1 MKIAITS
8 GHAQDV
14 RGAAGP
20 PPWGLDEVNEARI
33 CTEKIADYLRAAG
46 VEVETWHDNQSQSQ
60 SANLDAIV
68 RWHNN
73 TAFNGGDHQ
82 YDISVHFNA
91 YKITSG
97 GRGCE
102 VYYGSPYEMA
112 KKISAAIYNAAD
124 FVEDRG
130 AKDGSHLTVV
140 SGTRE
145 PCCLLEICFV
155 DAQDDC
161 ERYRASTDA
170 ICEAIAATLAG
181 QEIPDERPPI
191 EPPEPPDETVDYV
204 EMDTMATDGVQVLI
218 NGLTIHGTY
227 VEGQPVVDLVLEG
240 HGDVSMLI
248 NGEMFHNEP
257 PPFPERRK
265 SRRTSKT

>member
-1 MKIAITS
+1 VA
-8 GHAQDV
+8 
-14 RGAAGP
+14 
-20 PPWGLDEVNEARI
+20 
-33 CTEKIADYLRAAG
+33 
-46 VEVETWHDNQSQSQ
+46 
-60 SANLDAIV
+60 
-68 RWHNN
+68 WHNN
-73 TAFNGGDHQ
+73 TAFSGGPHD

-91 YKITSG
+91 YQVTSG

-130 AKDGSHLTVV
+130 AKDGSHLAVV
-140 SGTRE
+140 GGTRE

-161 ERYRASTDA
+161 ERYRASVDP

-191 EPPEPPDETVDYV
+191 EPPEPPATPDETIDYI
-204 EMDTMATDGVQVLI
+204 EMRTASEQGVQVLI
-218 NGLTIHGTY
+218 NGATIHGSF
-227 VEGQPVVDLVLEG
+227 VEGQPVVDITLKG
-240 HGDVSMLI
+240 HGNVSMLI
-248 NGEMFHNEP
+248 NGEMFHNES